1 MYLIRFCPTKEV
13 RRIMKKIQ
21 KGFTLVE
28 LLIVIALLGAL
39 AIGLIGA
46 LDPFE
51 QLKKG
56 TDTGT
61 RNTVSEI
68 HSAIIR
74 FYALKGYMPWCAQ
87 SPCAGTEYVTAAVLN
102 DGAGMASALSSIVVT
117 GELKANF
124 TTLQSGELGKVH
136 VTGDDVNATVC
147 FKPTSKSFRADK
159 NTKFDISGV
168 TATTACGTADLDACY
183 WCVQ

>member
-1 MYLIRFCPTKEV
+1 MK
-13 RRIMKKIQ
+13 RIM

-61 RNTVSEI
+61 RNSVSEI
-68 HSAIIR
+68 HSAVIR
-74 FYALKGYMPWCAQ
+74 FYALKGVMPWC
-87 SPCAGTEYVTAAVLN
+87 PTAGCTAN
-102 DGAGMASALSSIVVT
+102 TTYALSLPLNNTTFMSYLSSVVDT
-117 GELKANF
+117 GELKSNF
-124 TTLQSGELGKVH
+124 TTVQAGELSKIF
-136 VTGDDVNATVC
+136 VTGTDAQVIVC
-147 FKPTSKSFRADK
+147 YKPGSKSFRSDL
-159 NTKFDISGV
+159 NTKFDAAGV
-168 TATTACGTADLDACY
+168 QSTMPCLTSPDASACY

>member
-1 MYLIRFCPTKEV
+1 
-13 RRIMKKIQ
+13 MKKIQ

-74 FYALKGYMPWCAQ
+74 YYALKGYMPWC
-87 SPCAGTEYVTAAVLN
+87 TELTCVDLGVTGAALN
-102 DGAGMASALSSIVVT
+102 NADTGMPAALLKIVET
-117 GELKANF
+117 GELKASF
-124 TTLQSGELGKVH
+124 TTLQSGELAKVF
-136 VTGDDVNATVC
+136 VTGDDVNAKVC

-159 NTKFDISGV
+159 NTKFDINGDIEAV
-168 TATTACGTADLDACY
+168 ITCGTTDATACY

>member
-1 MYLIRFCPTKEV
+1 
-13 RRIMKKIQ
+13 MKKLYSK

-61 RNTVSEI
+61 RNSVSEI

-74 FYALKGYMPWCAQ
+74 YYALKGFMPWCTDALTCTNPT
-87 SPCAGTEYVTAAVLN
+87 SGVPLLSAPMV
-102 DGAGMASALSSIVVT
+102 SALSMITLT
-117 GELKANF
+117 GELKTNF
-124 TTLQSGELGKVH
+124 TAINSGELGKVF
-136 VTGDDVNATVC
+136 VTGTETDVIVC
-147 FKPTSKSFRADK
+147 YKPGSKSFRSDI
-159 NTKFDISGV
+159 NTKYLVDGQAGV
-168 TATTACGTADLDACY
+168 NCGTTDATACY
-183 WCVQ
+183 WCVR